1 MPTEE
6 QTESK
11 RSMRPRLSDL
21 FVVLGVAGI
30 ALIVWIMK
38 PKGDILL
45 PPSTCNLSEHT
56 CSVEMPGGGRM
67 DLTMDPRPIPTT
79 QPFRIQLDGV
89 PAEVDSVSVDF
100 AGAAMNMG
108 YNRPKL
114 ELVAPGRFE
123 GQASLPICVTGRM
136 EWRATLLLQVGKTQ
150 IGIPFQFSA
159 G

>member
-1 MPTEE
+1 MTEE

-21 FVVLGVAGI
+21 VVVLGVAGI

-45 PPSTCNLSEHT
+45 PLSPCNPSEHT

-67 DLTMDPRPIPTT
+67 DLSMAPRPVPTA
-79 QPFRIQLDGV
+79 QPFRIQLDGA
-89 PAEVDSVSVDF
+89 PAEIDGVSMDF
-100 AGAAMNMG
+100 AGATMNMG
-108 YNRPKL
+108 YNRPQL
-114 ELVAPGRFE
+114 ERVAPGRFE
-123 GQASLPICVTGRM
+123 GQATLPVCVTGRM